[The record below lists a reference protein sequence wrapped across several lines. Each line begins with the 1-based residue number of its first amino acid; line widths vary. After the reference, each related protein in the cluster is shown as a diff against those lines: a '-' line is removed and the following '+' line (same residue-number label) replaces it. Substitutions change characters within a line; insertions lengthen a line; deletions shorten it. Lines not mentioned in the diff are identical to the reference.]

1 LEPFSKLPTLP
12 FLGDPAHRQT
22 THDAQLWAESVC
34 VSTPVRLCEPLANGK
49 GFWFNSAVINIG
61 DVLVVSTQGSA
72 ITLSTEQHH
81 SAQLL
86 LPYQGLG
93 TWKIERD
100 VFANSVGESILY
112 LPQAPL
118 FLENDVT
125 SGVALNYNPVVLI
138 RAALTMAG
146 PSGLSAQRLAV
157 FGQPK
162 QLLCSDPIAG
172 PLIQSLY
179 SIMHSLDQL
188 STAISNTAEMLR
200 LDDILIRMA
209 VLLLL
214 PELIEADSRDS
225 AAPFTA
231 LAARRRLQPLLDWI
245 DANLNQAIA
254 LTDLE
259 ARAQMSRRNLQYTFK
274 RAYDC
279 TPMQWLRRRRLDLAM
294 QRLKEFDRSVAVT
307 SISRELGFLN
317 SATFSREF
325 RRQFGCS
332 PSSVRRLRT

>member
-1 LEPFSKLPTLP
+1 M
-12 FLGDPAHRQT
+12 
-22 THDAQLWAESVC
+22 
-34 VSTPVRLCEPLANGK
+34 STPVRICEPLGNGK
-49 GFWFNSAVINIG
+49 GFWFNSAVISIG
-61 DVLVVSTQGSA
+61 DVLVVSTEGSA

-93 TWKIERD
+93 CWKIDRN
-100 VFANSVGESILY
+100 VFANPMGESILY

-138 RAALTMAG
+138 RSALTMAG

-162 QLLCSDPIAG
+162 KLFCSDPIAG

-179 SIMHSLDQL
+179 SIMQSLDQL
-188 STAISNTAEMLR
+188 STVISSTAEMLR

-214 PELIEADSRDS
+214 PELNQADSHES
-225 AAPFTA
+225 TAPFNA

-294 QRLKEFDRSVAVT
+294 QRLKECDRSVAVT

-325 RRQFGCS
+325 RRHFGCS
-332 PSSVRRLRT
+332 PSSVRRL